1 MKRLAV
7 FASGNGTNF
16 EAIVSAAERGDLPAQ
31 VVLLVCDRPGAR
43 VVERAAAHGVE
54 TLAFAP
60 KEYASKADYE
70 AEIVRR
76 LDAAGVELVCL
87 AGYMRIV
94 GETLLGAYG
103 GRIINIHPSL
113 LPAFR
118 GAHAIEQALA
128 YGVRVFGVTIHYVDA
143 TLDGGRIIAQRA
155 FEYEGDDLAE
165 LEAKIHAVEQPLY
178 VETIRRLLEERPAA
192 AKSEK

>member
-1 MKRLAV
+1 MRRLAV
-7 FASGNGTNF
+7 FASGEGTNF
-16 EAIVSAAERGDLPAQ
+16 EAIVGACERGELAAR
-31 VVLLVCDRPGAR
+31 VVLAVCDRPGAR
-43 VVERAAAHGVE
+43 AVERAAAHGVE
-54 TLAFAP
+54 CFVFSA

-70 AEIVRR
+70 REIVRR

-94 GETLLGAYG
+94 GDVLLGAYG
-103 GRIINIHPSL
+103 GRIINVHPSL

-128 YGVRVFGVTIHYVDA
+128 YGVKVFGVTIHQVDA

-155 FEYEGDDLAE
+155 FAYEGDDVAE
-165 LEAKIHAVEQPLY
+165 LEQLVHAVEYPLY
-178 VETIRRLLEERPAA
+178 VDTIRRLLGEM
-192 AKSEK
+192 KNN

>member
-1 MKRLAV
+1 MRRLAV
-7 FASGNGTNF
+7 FASGEGTNF
-16 EAIVSAAERGDLPAQ
+16 EAIAGACERGELPAR
-31 VVLLVCDRPGAR
+31 VVLAVCDRPGAR

-54 TLAFAP
+54 CFVFSAR
-60 KEYASKADYE
+60 EYASKADYE
-70 AEIVRR
+70 REIVRR

-94 GETLLGAYG
+94 GDVLLGAYA
-103 GRIINIHPSL
+103 GRIVNVHPSL

-128 YGVRVFGVTIHYVDA
+128 YGVKVFGVTIHQVDA

-155 FEYEGDDLAE
+155 FAYEGDDAAE
-165 LEAKIHAVEQPLY
+165 LERLVHAVEYPLY
-178 VETIRRLLEERPAA
+178 VETIRRLLDEMR
-192 AKSEK
+192 

>member
-1 MKRLAV
+1 MRRLAV

-16 EAIVSAAERGDLPAQ
+16 EAIAAACERGELPAR
-31 VVLLVCDRPGAR
+31 VVLMVCDRPGAR

-54 TLAFAP
+54 CFVFAP

-70 AEIVRR
+70 REIVRR

-87 AGYMRIV
+87 AGYMRIL
-94 GETLLGAYG
+94 GDELLGAYG

-118 GAHAIEQALA
+118 GAHAIEQALE
-128 YGVRVFGVTIHYVDA
+128 YGVKVFGVTIHYVDA
-143 TLDGGRIIAQRA
+143 ELDGGRIIAQRA
-155 FEYEGDDLAE
+155 FPYEGDDIGE
-165 LEAKIHAVEQPLY
+165 LEAMIHAVEYPLY
-178 VETIRRLLEERPAA
+178 IETIKKLIE
-192 AKSEK
+192 